1 MESFDQKRA
10 LKIEI
15 DELISLGQES
25 GYWDFK
31 KQWYENRT
39 DLLHDIICMANNLEN
54 RDAYIIIGVDEE
66 NDYSIVDTK
75 DDTNRK
81 NTQKIVD
88 FLKDKKFAGGIRPVV
103 HVEPLDMGENTMDVI
118 VIENSH
124 NTPFFLVD
132 QFEGVRANHIYT
144 RVMDTNTPIDKSAD
158 INHIEYL
165 WRKRFYIDETPL
177 AIFSY
182 YLSDPYEWA
191 SIEDADMGFFCK
203 KAPEYTIICERD
215 PTRDGYEYYL
225 FGQVNSTPS
234 WWYVTLKYHQT
245 AIERFL
251 GISLDSGRSF
261 VVAPCRE
268 HDLYKVGISFVGF
281 FVENSLKSR
290 LLAFFHQ
297 KETVE
302 EYSYNTFLNAVI
314 VFRSDDE
321 SKCFFEYVKNNCAR
335 YHELYTKQGDAGL
348 PYFPVIQGLNMDAY
362 KKEYRDALVLQK
374 MLLEFRNQPTASMFL
389 EETTHA
395 DA

>member
-10 LKIEI
+10 LRYEI
-15 DELISLGQES
+15 DELISLGQEG

-31 KQWYENRT
+31 KQWHENKT

-75 DDTNRK
+75 DDTNRR

-103 HVEPLDMGENTMDVI
+103 HVEPLDVGKNNMDVI

-158 INHIEYL
+158 INHVEYL
-165 WRKRFYIDETPL
+165 WRKRFYIDETP
-177 AIFSY
+177 IEKFSH
-182 YLSDPYEWA
+182 YLSNPSEWA
-191 SIEDADMGFFCK
+191 SIEDVDMGYFCRV
-203 KAPEYTIICERD
+203 APEYTITCERD
-215 PTRDGYEYYL
+215 PNRDGYEYYL
-225 FGQVNSTPS
+225 FGQVNHTPS

-245 AIERFL
+245 AIARFL
-251 GISLDSGRSF
+251 GIALDGGRSF
-261 VVAPCRE
+261 VIAPSRE
-268 HDLYKVGISFVGF
+268 HDLYQVGISFVGF
-281 FVENSLKSR
+281 FVANTLRSR
-290 LLAFFHQ
+290 LLSFFHA

-302 EYSYNTFLNAVI
+302 EYAYRSFMNAVLMFKS
-314 VFRSDDE
+314 VDE
-321 SKCFFEYVKNNCAR
+321 SNRFFKYVIENTSR
-335 YHELYTKQGDAGL
+335 FHELYALQGDTDL
-348 PYFPVIQGLNMDAY
+348 PIFPVIQGLNVDAY
-362 KKEYRDALVLQK
+362 KKDYRDALVLQK
-374 MLLEFRNQPTASMFL
+374 MLLEFRNQPTASMIL
-389 EETTHA
+389 EGSTHA